1 MSPVLDSAWIA
12 EGRWWPRPPG
22 STSFQEAGTDSRRLF
37 RPAETLFFCL
47 RGPRHDGHRFI
58 REAWDQ
64 GVRAFVTDHRP
75 EEPLPGAAY
84 LVVPDTLAALQ
95 ALAGA
100 WRMTLPAPVTAI
112 TGSNGKTMV
121 KEWLYTLL
129 REEHRIARSP
139 RSYNSQVGVA
149 LSLLL
154 AGPEHEAVL
163 IEAGISL
170 PGEMGRLEAMIRP
183 DLGILTS
190 LGSAHDEGFPD
201 RETKLREKLTLFRGV
216 RGLVVPAGLVRAFP
230 QAFAEMGVPL
240 WTWGEGE
247 AADLIAEEWEETPDG
262 QTIRVRMGDA
272 QGEYFIPHAGA
283 IPRRNSLC
291 CLLYV
296 IKAGMDW
303 DRALIRLGALPALT
317 MRLETREGWQ
327 GNLIISDHY
336 NADLDALRLALQYLV
351 QRKGGRAAW
360 VILSDLEESGLDLA
374 GQGRILAGLL
384 EEVPLDQVIHVGEGG
399 ASLSQAYR
407 GQSRLDWFADTRA
420 LLDSGLLDQAR
431 QAAVLLKGA
440 RRFAFEHLSRK
451 LVRLSHNTVLEIHL
465 GALSHNLLAFTRT
478 LRPDTRT
485 LVMVKA
491 SAYGGGSA
499 EIARWLA
506 LQRVHY
512 LGVAYA
518 DEGVELR
525 RAGIT
530 LPILVLN
537 VDETAFPLLV
547 RHCLEPEIHSPAQL
561 RALLHFLGPE
571 DPVLPV
577 HLKLET
583 GMHRLGLEESDLPEL
598 LRLVR
603 DYGQVRVV
611 SVLSHLAASE
621 DHRHDDFT
629 RMQARRFT
637 QLADRLDEGLG
648 YRPLRHLLNSAGIL
662 RFPEYHFDMVRV
674 GIGLYGVDT
683 VQPGGHDLIPALT
696 LRSRVSRVHRVPA
709 GESVGYGR
717 RGMAAE
723 DRLIAT
729 VAIGYADGL
738 LRLAGEGRFALRIRG
753 MEAPIVGSVCM
764 DMTMVDVSGIPG
776 VAVDD
781 PVLIFGEG
789 KPLQEL
795 AEALRTIPYEVLT
808 NIAPRVP
815 RIYIEE

>member
-1 MSPVLDSAWIA
+1 MTRALDSAWIPA
-12 EGRWWPRPPG
+12 GAWWPRPPA
-22 STSFQEAGTDSRRLF
+22 STAFREVGTDSRRLF

-58 REAWDQ
+58 REAWAQ
-64 GVRAFVTDHRP
+64 GIRAFVTDHRP
-75 EEPLPGAAY
+75 EEALPDTAY
-84 LVVPDTLAALQ
+84 LIVPDTLAALQ

-100 WRMTLPAPVTAI
+100 WRGTLRAPVTAI

-129 REEHRIARSP
+129 RDHRRIARSP

-154 AGPEHEAVL
+154 ADPQHDALL
-163 IEAGISL
+163 IEAGVSL
-170 PGEMGRLEAMIRP
+170 PGEMARLESMIRP

-201 RETKLREKLTLFRGV
+201 REAKLMEKLLLFRGV
-216 RGLVVPAGLVRAFP
+216 RGLVAPVDLVRNYP
-230 QAFAEMGVPL
+230 QAFANLHTRL
-240 WTWGEGE
+240 WTWGEGG
-247 AADLIAEEWEETPDG
+247 AADLVAEGWEESPEG
-262 QTIRVRMGDA
+262 QTIRVRLDGRH
-272 QGEYFIPHAGA
+272 GVYFIPHTGA

-291 CLLYV
+291 CLLYAV
-296 IKAGMDW
+296 RTGLDWQTALDGMAG
-303 DRALIRLGALPALT
+303 LPGLT
-317 MRLETREGWQ
+317 MRLETREGWH

-336 NADLDALRLALQYLV
+336 NADLDALRLALPYLV
-351 QRKGGRAAW
+351 QRKGDRSAW
-360 VILSDLEESGLDLA
+360 VILSDLEESGLDPARQGQALA
-374 GQGRILAGLL
+374 ALL
-384 EEVPLDQVIHVGEGG
+384 EEAPLDQVIHVGEAGPYL
-399 ASLSQAYR
+399 ARAYR
-407 GQSRLDWFADTRA
+407 GKSRLEWFADTRA
-420 LLDSGLLDQAR
+420 LLDSGLPDQAR
-431 QAAVLLKGA
+431 HAAILLKGA
-440 RRFAFEHLSRK
+440 RKHAFEQLSRK

-478 LRPDTRT
+478 LQAETRT
-485 LVMVKA
+485 MVMVKA

-525 RAGIT
+525 RAGIA

-537 VDETAFPLLV
+537 VDETAFPLLI
-547 RHCLEPEIHSPAQL
+547 RHRLEPEIHSPAQL
-561 RALLHFLGPE
+561 RALLHFLGSE
-571 DPVLPV
+571 DPVLPI

-603 DYGQVRVV
+603 DYGQVRVA
-611 SVLSHLAASE
+611 SVFSHLAASE
-621 DHRHDDFT
+621 DPRHDGFT
-629 RMQARRFT
+629 RLQARRFNE
-637 QLADRLDEGLG
+637 LADRLDEGLG

-662 RFPEYHFDMVRV
+662 RFPEYHLDMVRI
-674 GIGLYGVDT
+674 GIGLYGVESS
-683 VQPGGHDLIPALT
+683 VPGGPELIPALT

-717 RGMAAE
+717 RGIAHR
-723 DRLIAT
+723 DRVIAT

-738 LRLAGEGRFALRIRG
+738 LRLAGEGRFALLIRG
-753 MEAPIVGSVCM
+753 RQAPIVGSVCM
-764 DMTMVDVSGIPG
+764 DMTMVDVSDIPG

-781 PVLIFGEG
+781 PVLVFGGE
-789 KPLQEL
+789 KPLREL
-795 AEALRTIPYEVLT
+795 AAALQTIPYEILT